1 MRNFLIFSLLIFS
14 LSACVSTRSAAEKPQ
29 PLVDVSVKQW
39 IKTHKITS
47 PEKLPII
54 VKSHRALKGYSF
66 LKLVKNNFYGGHAT
80 YAQLQKL
87 IKDSNVSRV
96 YAGKQKLHK

>member
-1 MRNFLIFSLLIFS
+1 MRNFLIFSFLILN
-14 LSACVSTRSAAEKPQ
+14 LSACVSTRSAAQEPQ
-29 PLVDVSVKQW
+29 PLVDVKVKQW
-39 IKTHKITS
+39 IKTHKVTS
-47 PEKLPII
+47 AEKLAII

-87 IKDSNVSRV
+87 IKDTDVSRV
-96 YAGKQKLHK
+96 YAGKQQLHN